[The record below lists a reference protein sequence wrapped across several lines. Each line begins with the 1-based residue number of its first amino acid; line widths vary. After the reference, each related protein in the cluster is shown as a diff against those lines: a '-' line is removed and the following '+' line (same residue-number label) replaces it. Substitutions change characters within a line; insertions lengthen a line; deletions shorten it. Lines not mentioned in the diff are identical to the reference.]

1 MFKKSPF
8 MTSQELHSKLQLTK
22 SFLNREIVRN
32 KTNQESILTFREIGN
47 KLDMIHEAERVGIR
61 NLGEYQSR
69 KLTRMIAQIEELQM
83 N

>member
-1 MFKKSPF
+1 
-8 MTSQELHSKLQLTK
+8 MTSQELHSKLQITKNFLT
-22 SFLNREIVRN
+22 REIVRN
-32 KTNQESILTFREIGN
+32 KTNQSSTMSYREIGN

-69 KLTRMIAQIEELQM
+69 KLTRMIEQVEEIQSLNM